1 MLDRNGYRPNVGI
14 VLVNR
19 RNEVFWGKRIREHSW
34 QFPQGGIKRGET
46 PEQAMYRELNEE
58 IGLWPE
64 HVRIIGRT
72 RNWLRYDVPERW
84 VRREWRGHYRGQ
96 KQIWFLLRM
105 IGHDTDVSLRASSH
119 PEFDA
124 WRWNKYWVP
133 LESVIE
139 FKRGV
144 YEQAL
149 TELSRFLQPVQDS
162 PEAEPVKDG
171 IEDTGPQART
181 EVTTV
186 ASITVIDEVV
196 GDVVGQVIDPVG
208 GMVGEVVG
216 RMAGG
221 VVVEANGA
229 AASEAANEDTDEDA
243 IAAAAGRA
251 APDA

>member
-14 VLVNR
+14 ILVNR
-19 RNEVFWGKRIREHSW
+19 RDEVFWGKRIREHSW

-46 PEQAMYRELNEE
+46 PEQAMYRELEE
-58 IGLWPE
+58 ETGLLPE

-105 IGHDTDVSLRASSH
+105 VGQDSDVSLRASSH

-124 WRWNKYWVP
+124 WRWNAYWVP

-149 TELSRFLQPVQDS
+149 TELARFLNPVRGAGSRHRDNGS
-162 PEAEPVKDG
+162 PAADVG
-171 IEDTGPQART
+171 TGSALGLGPAAPAAPART
-181 EVTTV
+181 LPEPLEKTRYPE
-186 ASITVIDEVV
+186 I
-196 GDVVGQVIDPVG
+196 
-208 GMVGEVVG
+208 
-216 RMAGG
+216 
-221 VVVEANGA
+221 
-229 AASEAANEDTDEDA
+229 
-243 IAAAAGRA
+243 
-251 APDA
+251 